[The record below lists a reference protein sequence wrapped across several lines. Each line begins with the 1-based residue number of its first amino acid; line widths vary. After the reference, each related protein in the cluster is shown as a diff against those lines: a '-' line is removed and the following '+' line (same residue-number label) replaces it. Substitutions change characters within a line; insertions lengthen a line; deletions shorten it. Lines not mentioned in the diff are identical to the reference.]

1 MCSLT
6 EEMAPIAEAFVQAR
20 RSAAALAQYPGQA
33 PVTLAQAYRIQD
45 QAIAIDG
52 RAVAGWKVGRIFPPA
67 DVALG
72 NDRLAGPIFANTVVE
87 ADDGCPS
94 MPVFAAGFAAAEAE
108 FLLHIAPGHT
118 GAAPL
123 DDKDTLALLDEV
135 RLGIEIASSPYAAI
149 NADGPAVTASDFGNN
164 AGLVV
169 GPTLVHW
176 RGHDLCAIPVQ
187 TEIDGAIV
195 GAATAAKM
203 LDGPL
208 GAVRFLLAHLA
219 TRGIDISQGTWVST
233 GAVTGV
239 HPVRAGQRVRAV
251 FGVHGVVECTIK
263 AARGQ

>member
-1 MCSLT
+1 M
-6 EEMAPIAEAFVQAR
+6 PVAEIFVQAR
-20 RSAAALAQYPGQA
+20 RSAAGLAQYPGQP
-33 PVTLAQAYRIQD
+33 PVTLAEAYHIQD

-52 RAVAGWKVGRIFPPA
+52 RVVAGWKVGRIFPPA
-67 DVALG
+67 DIALG
-72 NDRLAGPIFANTVVE
+72 ADRLAGPIFADTVVE
-87 ADDGCPS
+87 AHDGCPA
-94 MPVFAAGFAAAEAE
+94 MPVFTAGFAAAEAE